1 MKTVCKRF
9 TLLSCLLFVCS
20 IAHSGTPSKDQF
32 NFLKH
37 YDDSSGVESSLAM
50 LTGVHR
56 QISSTSINAFFWYGI
71 CKAPEFVSTFANRFK
86 LGNEDQKELAGIKT
100 NFCAQLAPVIATAE
114 ATLAGAVSPWPLE
127 QVPWQALR
135 FAGAGMI
142 VFRNYGKE
150 SNLRIASMILLYFTF
165 EATFRSVAGAVSTN
179 MLRSLGTIP
188 EVAMRND
195 CTDCLDYTSSYALVQ
210 NTLLLVISALI
221 VGDITYQTMIG
232 IGYTPAKATFAYA
245 ISTLSAGLMPVIS
258 IPTLNLNLDNNFIFR
273 LTEIALISA
282 IISRTVGGKALIEAS
297 TTAITTASATALT
310 TAEFFANA
318 NLAGKLGFLAGSTGA
333 FAGAL
338 TLAGSNC
345 EAATIFITS
354 LLAGLI
360 IAAPLQPDNPTSYNF
375 AENTAT
381 AVYSA
386 LLITLTNS
394 LSNYFVYG
402 IPLEEH
408 LSETVR
414 NQCKKFYA
422 PLDYLSTMFDR

>member
-1 MKTVCKRF
+1 MKTVCKL
-9 TLLSCLLFVCS
+9 TLLSCLLFVYS

-37 YDDSSGVESSLAM
+37 YNDSSGIESSLAM
-50 LTGVHR
+50 LTGVTR
-56 QISSTSINAFFWYGI
+56 QISSTAISAFFWYDI
-71 CKAPEFVSTFANRFK
+71 CKVPEFVSTFANRFK
-86 LGNEDQKELAGIKT
+86 LGSEDQKELAGIT
-100 NFCAQLAPVIATAE
+100 TDFCAQLAPVIATAE

-188 EVAMRND
+188 DLRAPND
-195 CTDCLDYTSSYALVQ
+195 CTNSLHCSDYGSSYALVQ
-210 NTLLLVISALI
+210 NSLLLVFSALI

-273 LTEIALISA
+273 LTKIALISA
-282 IISRTVGGKALIEAS
+282 IISRTVGGKAS

-310 TAEFFANA
+310 TAGFYANA
-318 NLAGKLGFLAGSTGA
+318 NLADKLGLLAGSTGA

-338 TLAGSNC
+338 TLASSDFK
-345 EAATIFITS
+345 AATIFTTS

-360 IAAPLQPDNPTSYNF
+360 IALPLQPDAPTSDSF
-375 AENTAT
+375 MKNTIT

-394 LSNYFVYG
+394 LLNYSVYG

-408 LSETVR
+408 LSETAW
-414 NQCKKFYA
+414 NQFKKFYT
-422 PLDYLSTMFDR
+422 PLDYLSTMLGR